1 MILKIIALDPYYYF
15 QQPWNIFDS
24 IIVTLSLIELSLPKH
39 RGKKE
44 RRKGGTLSVLRSFRL
59 VSLTFT
65 PLYKALCCEY
75 NKEYFCCL
83 QLEYR
88 KLFYFLSSGNK
99 KYIVKLVILELKF
112 NDIYISFQ
120 YSKKYSEKKIFQS
133 RDVTKQELKM
143 KHQHKQSQEKVSEY
157 KFRKKNMISSCLF
170 LGKVFTSYT
179 MKKNRERLSC
189 QLL

>member
-75 NKEYFCCL
+75 NKEYLCCL
-83 QLEYR
+83 QLEYT
-88 KLFYFLSSGNK
+88 KLF
-99 KYIVKLVILELKF
+99 ILF
-112 NDIYISFQ
+112 
-120 YSKKYSEKKIFQS
+120 
-133 RDVTKQELKM
+133 
-143 KHQHKQSQEKVSEY
+143 SQ
-157 KFRKKNMISSCLF
+157 
-170 LGKVFTSYT
+170 
-179 MKKNRERLSC
+179 
-189 QLL
+189 QWQ